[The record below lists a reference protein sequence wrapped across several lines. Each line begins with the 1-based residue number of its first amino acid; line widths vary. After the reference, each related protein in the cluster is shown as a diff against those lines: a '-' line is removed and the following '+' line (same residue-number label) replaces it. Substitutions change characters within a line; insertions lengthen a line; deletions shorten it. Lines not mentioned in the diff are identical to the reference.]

1 MLKEFI
7 DYIKE
12 NKTKI
17 IFITSFF
24 SVGFIVEFFY
34 RKPLFDNSV
43 EIAQAVQDS
52 MPSSTTFFKYWAY
65 LGVIEF
71 YYAIII
77 FLFFPISYCF
87 TFFCNMIISV
97 HLCNFSKLVYS
108 QGRPFLLDRIVYITC
123 EAGYGNPSG
132 HSFQSTSNLLAFATM
147 FMDLFKM
154 DKKYCVIIYIICA
167 ILILSINFSRIILGV
182 HSINQVIFGDTLGF
196 TVYFIIVQIIQP
208 HKIDIKKFYEIF
220 LNCKFHIFNGIFI
233 LINTISFIIAA
244 VANNELESENYEIL
258 KQKLIEICHSKEN
271 GMLARDAKSKV
282 LFIMGYYGMIY
293 GMTLLTYF
301 VKHRYSGKY
310 QELNYYYKNT
320 KAKWYTKYC
329 VRFLLIAISYVPLI
343 SNYSSKGGDIYVIY
357 ILASA
362 FPFFLYGFMLFGIN
376 YTLLILL
383 NLANENLYFNMV
395 KENEENKNE
404 GLLLDDSQK
413 E

>member
-1 MLKEFI
+1 
-7 DYIKE
+7 
-12 NKTKI
+12 
-17 IFITSFF
+17 
-24 SVGFIVEFFY
+24 
-34 RKPLFDNSV
+34 
-43 EIAQAVQDS
+43 
-52 MPSSTTFFKYWAY
+52 
-65 LGVIEF
+65 
-71 YYAIII
+71 
-77 FLFFPISYCF
+77 
-87 TFFCNMIISV
+87 
-97 HLCNFSKLVYS
+97 
-108 QGRPFLLDRIVYITC
+108 
-123 EAGYGNPSG
+123 
-132 HSFQSTSNLLAFATM
+132 M

-343 SNYSSKGGDIYVIY
+343 SIYSSKGGDIYVIY